1 MNYSKIYTTY
11 SLWAKPDSGYNIN
24 EVKMK
29 FLIANEYE
37 KKLFKLM
44 FWTISI
50 LGFIMVVGAIS
61 GQIKIILP

>member
-1 MNYSKIYTTY
+1 
-11 SLWAKPDSGYNIN
+11 
-24 EVKMK
+24 MK